1 MSIILFIIFLSSIKL
16 LFSHSKKY
24 IFNFN
29 ENILDSMNHN
39 IIIKE
44 EQPEPFKCLEY
55 INATHINKSDFV
67 EFSKCFLNYTK
78 YDIDGSKD
86 FLKLIVM
93 FLSLRD
99 DLDKNDKLYI
109 IYKVLKES
117 QDNGLIDK
125 LFNLLRNNFI
135 IADSI
140 ISLLDEYKRTENMEK
155 MNYTKVWV
163 IFSKLFEVNG
173 LYEILLDIYTNS
185 GKDLFDLL
193 SSILSNFPAL
203 SNVYELIRYKIRDGE
218 SQILLLELG
227 YNLLKNYYNA
237 SKVIEIGL
245 NFLKKNKK
253 LFPILEEIMKN
264 KNMGFIY
271 ERVLIFDDYLKN
283 TLKNVIIQNEESIHL
298 LFEICNN
305 DNILEEASSL
315 LIHIENDTYLKENIP
330 NFVSQI
336 INLNSSYI
344 DKLSNIFLY
353 LAEVITKDEELFTG
367 SNNVLLEKLR
377 NFFIKSGFNS
387 SLDVSHDCKDLFNF
401 TFFNYNSTT
410 KQLFFLF
417 VQKFFLDSSMNKG
430 DLLTYDNCLMLG
442 DEFKNKSNYYSYI
455 IYPSY
460 IIAFINVP

>member
-55 INATHINKSDFV
+55 INATQINKSDFV

-78 YDIDGSKD
+78 YDTDGSKD
-86 FLKLIVM
+86 FSKSTAT

-163 IFSKLFEVNG
+163 IFSK
-173 LYEILLDIYTNS
+173 
-185 GKDLFDLL
+185 
-193 SSILSNFPAL
+193 
-203 SNVYELIRYKIRDGE
+203 
-218 SQILLLELG
+218 
-227 YNLLKNYYNA
+227 
-237 SKVIEIGL
+237 
-245 NFLKKNKK
+245 
-253 LFPILEEIMKN
+253 
-264 KNMGFIY
+264 
-271 ERVLIFDDYLKN
+271 YLK
-283 TLKNVIIQNEESIHL
+283 
-298 LFEICNN
+298 
-305 DNILEEASSL
+305 
-315 LIHIENDTYLKENIP
+315 
-330 NFVSQI
+330 
-336 INLNSSYI
+336 
-344 DKLSNIFLY
+344 
-353 LAEVITKDEELFTG
+353 
-367 SNNVLLEKLR
+367 
-377 NFFIKSGFNS
+377 
-387 SLDVSHDCKDLFNF
+387 
-401 TFFNYNSTT
+401 
-410 KQLFFLF
+410 
-417 VQKFFLDSSMNKG
+417 
-430 DLLTYDNCLMLG
+430 
-442 DEFKNKSNYYSYI
+442 
-455 IYPSY
+455 
-460 IIAFINVP
+460 